1 LSSLLA
7 EGRRKEVGGV
17 RKRKINAKAR
27 QQLVVGA
34 TLTGLG
40 PAAGD
45 HPQAIT
51 VLGAVNTGVAG
62 LLGLLKGN
70 GLPDRLRKDGFE
82 LRKVLDYIEE
92 VCSTCL
98 NKAKPKGRKIH

>member
-1 LSSLLA
+1 M
-7 EGRRKEVGGV
+7 GDKKKEQYLC
-17 RKRKINAKAR
+17 A

-34 TLTGLG
+34 TLTVLG
-40 PAAGD
+40 PSAGS
-45 HPQAIT
+45 HPRTIT
-51 VLGAVNTGVAG
+51 ILGAVNTGVAG

-92 VCSTCL
+92 VSPPWL
-98 NKAKPKGRKIH
+98 LKNHLPKY